1 MVNKQVYELTQN
13 GVDELSKEV
22 AYLKNEARPAN
33 IEALKEARAQ
43 GDLSENADYDAAR
56 EEQGRIEARIV
67 EIEAILKNVKIIV
80 KDTSDKVS
88 AGKHVTIKFLNT
100 DTTHVYEVVG
110 TIEADPFNGKISVD
124 SPLGKAIFGRSLGDT
139 VTVVTETGNEF
150 KVEIVKVE

>member
-1 MVNKQVYELTQN
+1 MNGKHQLTKAGLEEHKREL
-13 GVDELSKEV
+13 EK
-22 AYLKNEARPAN
+22 LKNEDRVRN
-33 IEALKEARAQ
+33 IEALKDARAQ